1 MQNWLLRNRPFLVF
15 VPLIAVT
22 IAGLLLG
29 TDLGLGLLA
38 VLMLAGLLSWTFLEW
53 SLHRLMHVDTGIAAI
68 ARLQDVA
75 HLRHH
80 REPDD
85 LEHSVVRLS
94 ASLPLS
100 LLILV
105 GLRFG
110 FAAMDVVVPDNPG
123 VAAVAQPP
131 SAGPITSPPGA
142 AVLHAQAV
150 PQAGD
155 WAYAAAMLCGVL
167 IGYLAYEYVHLSAH
181 RRPRRGLPGPLA
193 LLRMSKRYHL
203 RHHFDCMDRAFGV
216 TTPLWDWL
224 FGTLPP
230 RRKARAL
237 SE

>member
-1 MQNWLLRNRPFLVF
+1 
-15 VPLIAVT
+15 
-22 IAGLLLG
+22 
-29 TDLGLGLLA
+29 
-38 VLMLAGLLSWTFLEW
+38 
-53 SLHRLMHVDTGIAAI
+53 MHVDTGIAAI

-110 FAAMDVVVPDNPG
+110 FAAVDLVVPDNPG
-123 VAAVAQPP
+123 VADVAQPPSAGLMLAQSP

-142 AVLHAQAV
+142 AVPH
-150 PQAGD
+150 AGD
-155 WAYAAAMLCGVL
+155 WAYAAAMLCGLL
-167 IGYLAYEYVHLSAH
+167 IGYLGYEFVHLCAH
-181 RRPRRGLPGPLA
+181 GRGTPGA
-193 LLRMSKRYHL
+193 IRFIQRYHL
-203 RHHFDCMDRAFGV
+203 RHHFDRMDRGFGV

-230 RRKARAL
+230 RRKARVPI
-237 SE
+237 E